1 MRFTVMTL
9 GCKVNAYESESY
21 IQNLKE
27 AGYVYVDNKDVAD
40 IYIINSCAVTN
51 AAANKTRQRV
61 NQAHRL
67 NSEALIVLVGCYAQ
81 VETDQL
87 LENNKI
93 DLLVG
98 SNKKSELKALI
109 QQVLA
114 GKSVVAVD
122 KDQRQFEY
130 EDLGVTSFS
139 SQHRA
144 FLKVQDGCDQFC
156 SYCIIPFARG
166 RERSQQLDVVI
177 DNAKFLVDQGHQ
189 EIVLSGIHTG
199 RYGNDIDTNLN
210 ELMDK
215 ILKEIINL
223 KRLRVSSIEVLE
235 VSDEI
240 INLAKNNEKIA
251 NHWHIPLQA
260 GNDKILKAMNRR
272 YTSRQYKEMIEH
284 IRSQLPNVSISADVI
299 VGFPGES
306 EDDFNETY
314 KFIEDLKLS
323 FLHVFPYSPKTNTVA
338 ANLPN
343 QVDGNIKKER
353 VRKLLNLS
361 KKLKHDYINSF
372 INKNVSVF
380 VEGIE
385 DGYYKGYT
393 SEYFEVRFKSN
404 YDEINNFVNV
414 TINDVKGDIAYGT
427 TS

>member
-1 MRFTVMTL
+1 MKFSVITL
-9 GCKVNAYESESY
+9 GCKVNAFESERY
-21 IQNLKE
+21 VQNLKA

-51 AAANKTRQRV
+51 AAANKTRQRI
-61 NQAHRL
+61 NQAYRL
-67 NSEALIVLVGCYAQ
+67 NPEALIVLIGCYAQ
-81 VETDQL
+81 IETEKL
-87 LENNKI
+87 LENDKI

-98 SNKKSELKALI
+98 SNKKSELVDLI
-109 QQVLA
+109 KQVLA
-114 GKSVVAVD
+114 GKSIVAVD
-122 KDQRQFEY
+122 KDQRNFDY
-130 EDLGVTSFS
+130 EDLGISAFS

-177 DNAKFLVDQGHQ
+177 DNAKFLVAKGHQ

-199 RYGNDIDTNLN
+199 RYGNDINTNLYT
-210 ELMDK
+210 LMDK
-215 ILKEIINL
+215 ILEEVTNL

-235 VSDEI
+235 ISDEI
-240 INLAKNNEKIA
+240 IKLAKNNTTLA

-272 YTSRQYKEMIEH
+272 YTSGQYKEMIEH
-284 IRSQLPNVSISADVI
+284 IKEELPNVSISADVI

-306 EDDFNETY
+306 EKDFNDTY

-338 ANLPN
+338 ANLPSH
-343 QVDGNIKKER
+343 VDGNIKKER
-353 VRKLLNLS
+353 VRKLLHLS
-361 KKLKHDYINSF
+361 DKLKNNYLNSF
-372 INKNVSVF
+372 KTQKVLVF

-393 SEYFEVRFKSN
+393 SEYFEVRFKSDR
-404 YDEINNFVNV
+404 DEMNNFVSV
-414 TINDVKGDIAYGT
+414 IINEVKGDIAYGKA
-427 TS
+427 S